1 MKEKKQKEVQKFKA
15 SVDSTGD
22 DALAQIIYKYTGR
35 RDQVVEEDS
44 SVEDSSVYELSMKKP

>member
-1 MKEKKQKEVQKFKA
+1 M
-15 SVDSTGD
+15 DSTGD

-44 SVEDSSVYELSMKKP
+44 SVEDSSVYELSMKKPQPVDNEYERIR